1 MCASAAFNDGDWRQA
16 MTMPRN
22 INLHLLEH
30 LRALIS
36 ERHVTRAAEVLGIGQ
51 PAMSATLG
59 RLRTMLKDPLLVK
72 TARGMEPTPYALEL
86 AKAIQAALEM
96 LDSPERMRA
105 DFDIAAAERT
115 IRVISTEAVA
125 LLFVPALTARI
136 RKEAPHLTLRWT
148 SGDMR
153 RAAELLRE
161 GEVDLIVS
169 SLRDIPSDYY
179 SSPLYPQEARCIAAR
194 KHPAIRGELSIEQ
207 FLAFPHVAFAAS
219 PTSYSF
225 VDGLVAAALEKLG
238 HRRTIAVTVPSF
250 LVSPPVVANSDLL
263 SVVPDRVAQASIER
277 ADLQILPLPFEIG
290 ALDLAMYW
298 HTRGHTD
305 PAHQWLRA
313 ALRQST
319 QGAHRVETE

>member
-1 MCASAAFNDGDWRQA
+1 MAATGDKP

-30 LRALIS
+30 LKALIS

-51 PAMSATLG
+51 PAMSASLG
-59 RLRTMLKDPLLVK
+59 RLRVMLKDPLLVK

-86 AKAIQAALEM
+86 AKAIQSALEM
-96 LDSPERMRA
+96 LDSPERMRT
-105 DFDIAAAERT
+105 DFDIATAERT

-125 LLFVPALTARI
+125 LLFVPALIARI
-136 RKEAPHLTLRWT
+136 RRDAPRLTVRWT

-169 SLRDIPSDYY
+169 SLRDIPADYY
-179 SSPLYPQEARCIAAR
+179 SSPLYPQQARCIAA
-194 KHPAIRGELSIEQ
+194 KAHPAITGQLTMEQ
-207 FLAFPHVAFAAS
+207 FLGSPHVAFAAS

-225 VDGLVAAALEKLG
+225 VDGLVDAALDKLG
-238 HRRTIAVTVPSF
+238 ARREIAVTVPSF
-250 LVSPPVVANSDLL
+250 LVSPAVVAKSDLL
-263 SVVPDRVAQASIER
+263 AVVPDRVAQASIEL
-277 ADLQILPLPFEIG
+277 ADLQVLPLPFDIG

-298 HTRGHTD
+298 HSRRHTD

-313 ALRQST
+313 ALRQSA
-319 QGAHRVETE
+319 QSGDRPPD